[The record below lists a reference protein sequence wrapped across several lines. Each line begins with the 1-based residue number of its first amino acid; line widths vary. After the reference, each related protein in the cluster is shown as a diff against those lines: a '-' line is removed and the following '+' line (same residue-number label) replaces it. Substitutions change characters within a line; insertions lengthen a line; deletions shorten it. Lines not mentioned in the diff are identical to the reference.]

1 MTIEQKIPQSV
12 PVATGQVSNG
22 VTTINN
28 RDNRIESAAF
38 GFVSKALTGTS
49 GSLTSAEF
57 WEGSYFLLTGTPSGA
72 FTLSVPAEERGPF
85 TVFNDTGQPVTVQIA
100 GQSLTAP
107 IAAAGTTAQ
116 LVSDGVNVRRAAVSG
131 SGIAN
136 IAAMSQAAYDAL
148 VTPDAQT
155 LHVII

>member
-22 VTTINN
+22 VTAINN

-38 GFVSKALTGTS
+38 GFVAKTLAGTTGA
-49 GSLTSAEF
+49 LTSAEI
-57 WEGSYFLLTGTPSGA
+57 WEGSYFLLGGTPSGA

-85 TVFNDTGQPVTVQIA
+85 TVLNVTGQAVTVQII
-100 GQSLTAP
+100 GQSVTAP
-107 IAAAGTTAQ
+107 IVAAGTLAQ

-131 SGIAN
+131 AGITT

-148 VTPDAQT
+148 GTPDATT